1 MGRFNLHY
9 KKSEYKKPVD
19 KGSFV
24 YIYDVDCEYEAQTV
38 YKVAYYDKKL
48 ERILV
53 EVDPK
58 KNFIDSDYIK
68 GFDGE
73 VSCQCILFDWLCVS
87 AGADMLMGKGKV
99 SLDYQLGVGVNIPL
113 GKLFN
118 NKKK

>member
-53 EVDPK
+53 EVDSK
-58 KNFIDSDYIK
+58 KNFIDSGYIK
-68 GFDGE
+68 GWND
-73 VSCQCILFDWLCVS
+73 SY
-87 AGADMLMGKGKV
+87 MGLELEHIIEK
-99 SLDYQLGVGVNIPL
+99 D
-113 GKLFN
+113 KLYWWVCLWQQISN
-118 NKKK
+118 PYVLKNE

>member
-58 KNFIDSDYIK
+58 KNFIDSGYIK
-68 GFDGE
+68 GWND
-73 VSCQCILFDWLCVS
+73 SY
-87 AGADMLMGKGKV
+87 MG
-99 SLDYQLGVGVNIPL
+99 LEHIIEED
-113 GKLFN
+113 KLYWWVCLWQQISN
-118 NKKK
+118 PYVLKNE